1 MITAFIDY
9 KKAYNCVDRVKL
21 WDCLRQYG
29 VGGHFLAFL
38 KGLYNG
44 SVVQVRIDDRL
55 GEEFAVTKGLRQGC
69 VLSPLLFSLYIN
81 SLVSELK
88 SRDCGIL
95 CGGRMVSSLLFADDT
110 ALLAEN
116 AEDMKRS
123 LQCLQAWCEKWF
135 VEINAEKSAMMHMR
149 KRGADG
155 CSDTFNIGE
164 NEIPFVSTYKYL
176 GCVVDEFL
184 DCSSMVEHRVKLGS
198 QALGAWLQRC
208 RELVGDVYIN
218 ILLD

>member
-1 MITAFIDY
+1 MLT
-9 KKAYNCVDRVKL
+9 
-21 WDCLRQYG
+21 
-29 VGGHFLAFL
+29 
-38 KGLYNG
+38 
-44 SVVQVRIDDRL
+44 
-55 GEEFAVTKGLRQGC
+55 
-69 VLSPLLFSLYIN
+69 SL
-81 SLVSELK
+81 
-88 SRDCGIL
+88 
-95 CGGRMVSSLLFADDT
+95 
-110 ALLAEN
+110 
-116 AEDMKRS
+116 
-123 LQCLQAWCEKWF
+123 CEKWF